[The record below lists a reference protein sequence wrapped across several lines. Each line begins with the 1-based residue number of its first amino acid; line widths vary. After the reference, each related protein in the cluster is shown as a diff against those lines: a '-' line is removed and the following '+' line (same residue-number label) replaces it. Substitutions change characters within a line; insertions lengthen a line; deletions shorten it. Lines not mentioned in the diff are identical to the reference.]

1 MRILLLG
8 PPGSGKG
15 TQGKL
20 LSERLGVPAISTGDI
35 LRAAV
40 REGTPLGRQAQAIMA
55 KGELVPDDLMIGL
68 IRERVAQR
76 DAREG
81 FILDGFP
88 RTVPQAEAL
97 EALLSGNGQALSAVL
112 NFSVPEPELVE
123 RMLQR
128 ARAEGREDDRPETI
142 RERLRVYRDKT
153 EPLIG
158 YYRKKDLVVE
168 VPGVGTIPEITA
180 RVESA
185 LKSVRPAAQAAAI
198 TRESATRSRA

>member
-35 LRAAV
+35 LRQAV
-40 REGTPLGRQAQAIMA
+40 KEGTPLGRQAQAIMA
-55 KGELVPDDLMIGL
+55 SGELVPDEVIVGL
-68 IRERVAQR
+68 IRERIAQR
-76 DAREG
+76 DARDG

-97 EALLSGNGQALSAVL
+97 ETMLSGNGDALSAVL
-112 NFSVPEPELVE
+112 NFSVPEPELVD

-128 ARAEGREDDRPETI
+128 ARAESREDDRAETI
-142 RERLRVYRDKT
+142 RERLRVYREKT

-158 YYRKKDLVVE
+158 YYRKKDLVAD

-180 RVESA
+180 RVDNA
-185 LKSVRPAAQAAAI
+185 LMSVRRAGTAA
-198 TRESATRSRA
+198 RSRA

>member
-20 LSERLGVPAISTGDI
+20 LAERLGVPAISTGDI
-35 LRAAV
+35 LRQAV
-40 REGTPLGRQAQAIMA
+40 REGSPLGRQAQAIMA
-55 KGELVPDDLMIGL
+55 KGELVPDDVIIGL
-68 IRERVAQR
+68 IRERIAR
-76 DAREG
+76 ADARDG

-97 EALLSGNGQALSAVL
+97 EKMLSGNGDGLSAVL

-123 RMLQR
+123 RMLER

-142 RERLRVYRDKT
+142 RERLRVYREKT

-158 YYRKKDLVVE
+158 YYKKKDLVADVA
-168 VPGVGTIPEITA
+168 GVGTIPEIA
-180 RVESA
+180 SRVESA
-185 LKSVRPAAQAAAI
+185 LSVKRGGI
-198 TRESATRSRA
+198 RS

>member
-35 LRAAV
+35 LRQAV
-40 REGTPLGRQAQAIMA
+40 KEGTPLGRQAQAIMA
-55 KGELVPDDLMIGL
+55 SGELVPDEVIVGL
-68 IRERVAQR
+68 IRERIAQR
-76 DAREG
+76 DARDG

-97 EALLSGNGQALSAVL
+97 ETMLSGNGDALSAVL

-128 ARAEGREDDRPETI
+128 ARAESREDDRAETI
-142 RERLRVYRDKT
+142 RERLRVYREKT

-158 YYRKKDLVVE
+158 YYRKKDLVAD

-180 RVESA
+180 RVDNA
-185 LKSVRPAAQAAAI
+185 LMSVRRVG
-198 TRESATRSRA
+198 TATRSRA

>member
-35 LRAAV
+35 LRQAV
-40 REGTPLGRQAQAIMA
+40 KEGTPLGRQAQAIMA
-55 KGELVPDDLMIGL
+55 SGELVSDDVIVEL
-68 IRERVAQR
+68 IRERIAQR
-76 DAREG
+76 DARDG

-97 EALLSGNGQALSAVL
+97 EAMLSGNGDALSAVL

-128 ARAEGREDDRPETI
+128 ARAESREDDRAETI
-142 RERLRVYRDKT
+142 RERLRVYREKT

-158 YYRKKDLVVE
+158 YYRKKDLVAD

-180 RVESA
+180 RVDNA
-185 LKSVRPAAQAAAI
+185 LMSVRRAGTAA
-198 TRESATRSRA
+198 RSRA

>member
-35 LRAAV
+35 LRQAV
-40 REGTPLGRQAQAIMA
+40 KEGTPLGRQAQAIMA
-55 KGELVPDDLMIGL
+55 SGELVPDEVIVGL
-68 IRERVAQR
+68 IRERIAQR
-76 DAREG
+76 DARDG

-97 EALLSGNGQALSAVL
+97 ETMLSGNGDALSAVL

-128 ARAEGREDDRPETI
+128 ARAESREDDRPETI
-142 RERLRVYRDKT
+142 RERLRVYREKT

-158 YYRKKDLVVE
+158 YYRKKDLVAD

-180 RVESA
+180 RVDNA
-185 LKSVRPAAQAAAI
+185 LMSVRRVG
-198 TRESATRSRA
+198 TATRSRA

>member
-35 LRAAV
+35 LRQAV
-40 REGTPLGRQAQAIMA
+40 KEGTPLGRQAQASMA
-55 KGELVPDDLMIGL
+55 SGELVSDDVIVEL
-68 IRERVAQR
+68 IRERIAQR
-76 DAREG
+76 DARDG

-97 EALLSGNGQALSAVL
+97 ETMLSGNGDALSAVL

-128 ARAEGREDDRPETI
+128 ARAESREDDRAETI
-142 RERLRVYRDKT
+142 RERLRVYREKT

-158 YYRKKDLVVE
+158 YYRKKDLVAD

-180 RVESA
+180 RVDNA
-185 LKSVRPAAQAAAI
+185 LMSVRRVGTA
-198 TRESATRSRA
+198 

>member
-35 LRAAV
+35 LRQAV
-40 REGTPLGRQAQAIMA
+40 KDGSVLGQKAQTIMA
-55 KGELVPDDLMIGL
+55 RGELVPDDLIVNL
-68 IRERVAQR
+68 IRERIARRDSVA
-76 DAREG
+76 G

-97 EALLSGNGQALSAVL
+97 ETMLSGNGDGLSAVL

-128 ARAEGREDDRPETI
+128 AKAEGREDDRPETI
-142 RERLRVYRDKT
+142 RERLRVYREKT

-158 YYRKKDLVVE
+158 YYRKKDLVADVA
-168 VPGVGTIPEITA
+168 GVGTIPEITA
-180 RVESA
+180 RVDNALRRFGSA
-185 LKSVRPAAQAAAI
+185 A
-198 TRESATRSRA
+198 

>member
-35 LRAAV
+35 LRQAV
-40 REGTPLGRQAQAIMA
+40 REGTPLGLQAQAIMA
-55 KGELVPDDLMIGL
+55 KGELVSDDLIIEL
-68 IRERVAQR
+68 IRERIGRA

-88 RTVPQAEAL
+88 RTVTQAEAL
-97 EALLSGNGQALSAVL
+97 ETMLSGNGDGLSAVL

-142 RERLRVYRDKT
+142 RERLRVYREKT

-158 YYRKKDLVVE
+158 YYKKKNLVAD
-168 VPGVGTIPEITA
+168 VPGVGTIPEITS
-180 RVESA
+180 RVENALRRFGSA
-185 LKSVRPAAQAAAI
+185 A
-198 TRESATRSRA
+198 

>member
-35 LRAAV
+35 LRQAV
-40 REGTPLGRQAQAIMA
+40 KDGTALGREAQAIMA
-55 KGELVPDDLMIGL
+55 RGELVPDELMIGL
-68 IRERVAQR
+68 IRERIAQR

-97 EALLSGNGQALSAVL
+97 EALLSGNGDALSAVL

-142 RERLRVYRDKT
+142 RERLRVYREKT

-158 YYRKKDLVVE
+158 YYKKKDLVADVA
-168 VPGVGTIPEITA
+168 GVGTIPEITA
-180 RVESA
+180 RVEAA
-185 LKSVRPAAQAAAI
+185 LGKVRPAPAAA
-198 TRESATRSRA
+198 SRSRA

>member
-35 LRAAV
+35 LRQAV
-40 REGTPLGRQAQAIMA
+40 RDGSALGQKAQAIMA
-55 KGELVPDDLMIGL
+55 RGELVPDDLIVNL
-68 IRERVAQR
+68 IRERI
-76 DAREG
+76 AREDSVAG

-88 RTVPQAEAL
+88 RTVAQAEAL
-97 EALLSGNGQALSAVL
+97 ETMLSGNGDGLSAVL

-128 ARAEGREDDRPETI
+128 AKAEGREDDRPETI
-142 RERLRVYRDKT
+142 RERLRVYREKT

-158 YYRKKDLVVE
+158 YYRKKNLVAE
-168 VPGVGTIPEITA
+168 VAGVGTIPEITA
-180 RVESA
+180 RVDNALRRFGSA
-185 LKSVRPAAQAAAI
+185 A
-198 TRESATRSRA
+198 

>member
-35 LRAAV
+35 LRQAV
-40 REGTPLGRQAQAIMA
+40 KEGTPLGRQAQAIMA
-55 KGELVPDDLMIGL
+55 SGELVSDDVIVGL
-68 IRERVAQR
+68 IRERIAQR
-76 DAREG
+76 DARDG

-97 EALLSGNGQALSAVL
+97 ETMLSGNGDALSAVL

-123 RMLQR
+123 RMLER
-128 ARAEGREDDRPETI
+128 ARAESREDDRPETI
-142 RERLRVYRDKT
+142 RERLRVYREKT

-158 YYRKKDLVVE
+158 YYRKKDLVAD

-180 RVESA
+180 RVENA
-185 LKSVRPAAQAAAI
+185 LSTRRAGTAA
-198 TRESATRSRA
+198 RSRA

>member
-68 IRERVAQR
+68 IRERVSQR
-76 DAREG
+76 DARDG

-97 EALLSGNGQALSAVL
+97 EALLSGNGDALSAVL

-142 RERLRVYRDKT
+142 RERLRVYREKT

-158 YYRKKDLVVE
+158 YYRKKNLVVE
-168 VPGVGTIPEITA
+168 VPGVGTIEEITA

>member
-35 LRAAV
+35 LRQAV
-40 REGTPLGRQAQAIMA
+40 KEGTPLGRQAQAIMA
-55 KGELVPDDLMIGL
+55 SGELVPDEVIVGL
-68 IRERVAQR
+68 IRERIAQR
-76 DAREG
+76 DARDG

-97 EALLSGNGQALSAVL
+97 ETMLSGNGDALSAVL

-128 ARAEGREDDRPETI
+128 ARAESREDDRAETI
-142 RERLRVYRDKT
+142 RERLRVYREKT

-158 YYRKKDLVVE
+158 YYRKKDLVAD

-180 RVESA
+180 RVDNA
-185 LKSVRPAAQAAAI
+185 LMSVRRAGTVA
-198 TRESATRSRA
+198 RSRA

>member
-20 LSERLGVPAISTGDI
+20 LAERLGVPAISTGDI
-35 LRAAV
+35 LRQAV
-40 REGTPLGRQAQAIMA
+40 KDGSPLGRQAQAIMA
-55 KGELVPDDLMIGL
+55 KGELVPDDVIVGL
-68 IRERVAQR
+68 IRDRIAR
-76 DAREG
+76 PDARPG

-97 EALLSGNGQALSAVL
+97 GSMLSGNGDGVSAVL
-112 NFSVPEPELVE
+112 NFSVPESELVE

-142 RERLRVYRDKT
+142 QERLRVYREKT

-158 YYRKKDLVVE
+158 YYRKQNVVGD
-168 VPGVGTIPEITA
+168 VQGVGTVPEIA
-180 RVESA
+180 SRVQAVLET
-185 LKSVRPAAQAAAI
+185 LRRRRNGDAA
-198 TRESATRSRA
+198 